1 MVPGWGFVRGTRRP
15 PKDPISAMMS
25 YGNQVLYGKIHASIY
40 TTSLH
45 QGIGYIHETGDN
57 KRSLA
62 FDIADLFKTIIVYPT
77 ITHLIHWQLIKK
89 SHFEQEG
96 EEVKL
101 NEVGKRILRKE
112 LLKKFN
118 ERIKHFHTLKKF
130 TLLSYIQQEL
140 HKLIHHLKGN
150 ELYTSFRAWW

>member
-1 MVPGWGFVRGTRRP
+1 
-15 PKDPISAMMS
+15 MMS
-25 YGNQVLYGKIHASIY
+25 YGNQVLYGKIHDIIF

-62 FDIADLFKTIIVYPT
+62 DDIADIFKTIIVYPT
-77 ITHLIHWQLIKK
+77 ISHLIHWDLIKK

-101 NEVGKRILRKE
+101 NEIGKRILRKE
-112 LLKKFN
+112 LQKKLY
-118 ERIKHFHTLKKF
+118 ERIKHPLTSKKYTFLK
-130 TLLSYIQQEL
+130 YIQQEL
-140 HKLIHHLKGN
+140 YKLINRLKGN
-150 ELYTSFRAWW
+150 DPYSSFRAWW